1 MSDLTVSVTNQTV
14 TVSPSTQALTVTVPY
29 SNTATVSSLDDLS
42 DVALVGAANGYIL
55 RYNGTAWSGVPGSTY
70 FAAASHTHPQSDV
83 TGLVAFVSNTN
94 TTLTDQADQ
103 IAQNGFDIS
112 NLQAFDA
119 TLGNAATLNFN
130 VAGDAT
136 ATQAVRGN
144 DTRLTNARTPTAHVH
159 SYSDI
164 TSGYPALTSSSSQ
177 RASTITLSTSAW
189 TSLGSVSLAAG
200 TWLVQSTVTVQHTS
214 ATGIIAIR
222 IANGSTVY
230 ASTEGRTP
238 ASNVNLS
245 LSCSAI
251 VTLSGSATVTHEGVT
266 SATTSTVQYQTSL
279 ISGSQALG
287 ATYMTAVRIA

>member
-1 MSDLTVSVTNQTV
+1 MSDITVSVVNQTV

-29 SNTATVSSLDDLS
+29 SNTATISSLDDLS
-42 DVALVGAANGYIL
+42 DVSVGVAISGNIL
-55 RYNGTAWSGVPGSTY
+55 RHNGSYWVNTPGTSH
-70 FAAASHTHPQSDV
+70 FAAASHTHAQADV

-94 TTLTDQADQ
+94 TTLTDQADAIGQ
-103 IAQNGFDIS
+103 AQFDIS
-112 NLQAFDA
+112 NLQTFDA
-119 TLGNAATLNFN
+119 TLGTAATLNFN

-136 ATQAVRGN
+136 STQAVRGN
-144 DTRLTNARTPTAHVH
+144 DSRLTNARTPTSHVH
-159 SYSDI
+159 SYADI
-164 TSGYPALTSSSSQ
+164 TSGYPALTSASSQ
-177 RASTITLSTSAW
+177 RTSTITLSTSSW

-200 TWLVQSTVTVQHTS
+200 TWLVQSTVTAQHSS
-214 ATGIIAIR
+214 ATGVIAIR

-251 VTLSGSATVTHEGVT
+251 VTLASSATITHEAVT
-266 SATTSTVQYQTSL
+266 NAVTSTVQFQTSL
-279 ISGSQALG
+279 ITGTPVGG